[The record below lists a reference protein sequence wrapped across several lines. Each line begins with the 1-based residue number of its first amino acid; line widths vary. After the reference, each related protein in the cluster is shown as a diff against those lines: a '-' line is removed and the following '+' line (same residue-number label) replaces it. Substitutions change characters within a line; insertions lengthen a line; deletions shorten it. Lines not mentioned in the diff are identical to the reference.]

1 MAVLKR
7 FVTLLQ
13 VATPS
18 RGINGQDERC
28 ISCGAVDSTARSCF
42 MGNQGGQAPSVLALP
57 FKSRDNGNRIFGT
70 FCPISRGR
78 RTRDGGLYTCWCSL
92 KTNGIFV
99 PVYPVSRASR
109 YNTLHLASKVVCQRG
124 HKPPLETPG
133 FVSAWPQIAF
143 LHLCP
148 HPIQNLK
155 KRRRSAYEWWAGLR
169 HFFIRPV
176 GRNETRCIWRIVFPG

>member
-1 MAVLKR
+1 MSVVPCAKVRRIYLPPLSENEQDFFPSAHKTPAR
-7 FVTLLQ
+7 FPASV
-13 VATPS
+13 S
-18 RGINGQDERC
+18 WGQ
-28 ISCGAVDSTARSCF
+28 TAS
-42 MGNQGGQAPSVLALP
+42 P
-57 FKSRDNGNRIFGT
+57 
-70 FCPISRGR
+70 
-78 RTRDGGLYTCWCSL
+78 
-92 KTNGIFV
+92 
-99 PVYPVSRASR
+99 PVSPVSRASR

-169 HFFIRPV
+169 RFFIRPV

>member
-1 MAVLKR
+1 MCLPSLLNLGITVIASLGH
-7 FVTLLQ
+7 FVPP
-13 VATPS
+13 V
-18 RGINGQDERC
+18 G
-28 ISCGAVDSTARSCF
+28 
-42 MGNQGGQAPSVLALP
+42 
-57 FKSRDNGNRIFGT
+57 
-70 FCPISRGR
+70 
-78 RTRDGGLYTCWCSL
+78 DGGRGTEVCIPAAALRKRTGVLLPSAH
-92 KTNGIFV
+92 KSPARFPASVSGVQTASH
-99 PVYPVSRASR
+99 PVSTVSRASR

-148 HPIQNLK
+148 HLIQNLK

>member
-1 MAVLKR
+1 MSLILTATISLGHFIPPAEDEGRGTEVCIPAAALRKRTGVLLPSAHKSPAR
-7 FVTLLQ
+7 FPASVSGVQ
-13 VATPS
+13 
-18 RGINGQDERC
+18 
-28 ISCGAVDSTARSCF
+28 TASH
-42 MGNQGGQAPSVLALP
+42 
-57 FKSRDNGNRIFGT
+57 
-70 FCPISRGR
+70 
-78 RTRDGGLYTCWCSL
+78 
-92 KTNGIFV
+92 
-99 PVYPVSRASR
+99 PVFTVSRASR

-124 HKPPLETPG
+124 GIAPPLETPG

-169 HFFIRPV
+169 RFFIRPV